1 MATPLHSSDWLT
13 DKNTLVQ
20 LVPKNEEAQ
29 AILWNSSNM
38 WTIRPMPKQ
47 LKQPQFDEITFGWL
61 LLRSM
66 NHQQRF
72 VHILH
77 DRFFDVVFVTH
88 DNPKKEMIMVTTDF
102 TYNALMT
109 RKMRWALEA
118 DGIMRHV
125 NVCAR

>member
-29 AILWNSSNM
+29 AILRNSSNM

-72 VHILH
+72 VHVLH
-77 DRFFDVVFVTH
+77 DRFFDVVFITH
-88 DNPKKEMIMVTTDF
+88 ENLKKGNDNE
-102 TYNALMT
+102 
-109 RKMRWALEA
+109 
-118 DGIMRHV
+118 
-125 NVCAR
+125 